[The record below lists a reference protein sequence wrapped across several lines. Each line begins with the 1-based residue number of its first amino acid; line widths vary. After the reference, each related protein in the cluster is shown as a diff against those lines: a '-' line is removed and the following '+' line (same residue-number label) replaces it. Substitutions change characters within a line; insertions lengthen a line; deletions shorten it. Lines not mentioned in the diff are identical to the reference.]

1 MGQAHGI
8 LGFSYPFSLLAASV
22 RLHGT
27 SPWHL
32 GISYPFCLLAASVR
46 LHGTSPWHLLQA
58 DMIACDI
65 LTAARATN
73 DFYAEVRRVVFLPLL
88 HLRFVCVCGFRK
100 AVRFRYASSWRRR
113 SFWASSAM
121 ISELV
126 SDCRARVNSR
136 DVTRSM
142 RTRSVLL
149 IDSWHKKA
157 GLSFAKAAV
166 FMSA

>member
-1 MGQAHGI
+1 MGQAPWHLGI
-8 LGFSYPFSLLAASV
+8 SYPFCLLAASV

-32 GISYPFCLLAASVR
+32 GISYPFSLLAASVR

-88 HLRFVCVCGFRK
+88 HLRFVCASGFRK
-100 AVRFRYASSWRRR
+100 SFRSRYATIWRPSS
-113 SFWASSAM
+113 S
-121 ISELV
+121 LP
-126 SDCRARVNSR
+126 
-136 DVTRSM
+136 
-142 RTRSVLL
+142 
-149 IDSWHKKA
+149 
-157 GLSFAKAAV
+157 
-166 FMSA
+166 